1 MDRYIEFVTNHP
13 LLMLGLVAILSMIL
27 WTELRRF
34 TRRYHEISPMEAVQ
48 LINHEDALVLDVR
61 EDAELGQGRIRGAKH
76 IPMSVLGKRLEEL
89 KAYRERPVITYC
101 RSGARSGQ
109 ASNLL
114 TKHQFQR
121 VFNLAGGL
129 LAWENANLPKSKK

>member
-1 MDRYIEFVTNHP
+1 MERYIEFVTNHP
-13 LLMLGLVAILSMIL
+13 MLMLGLVVILSMIL

-34 TRRYHEISPMEAVQ
+34 TRGYKEISPMEAVQ

-76 IPMSVLGKRLEEL
+76 IPMSMLGKRLEEL
-89 KAYRERPVITYC
+89 NRYRDRPVVTYC
-101 RSGARSGQ
+101 RSGARSAQ

-114 TKHQFQR
+114 KKHQFQK
-121 VFNLAGGL
+121 VFNIAGGL

>member
-1 MDRYIEFVTNHP
+1 MERYTEFVTNHP
-13 LLMLGLVAILSMIL
+13 MLMLGLVAIVSMIL

-34 TRRYHEISPMEAVQ
+34 TRGYREISPMEAVQ

-61 EDAELGQGRIRGAKH
+61 EGAELGQGKIRGAKH
-76 IPMSVLGKRLEEL
+76 IPMSVLGKRVEEL
-89 KAYRERPVITYC
+89 NRYRDRPVITYC
-101 RSGARSGQ
+101 RSGARSAQ
-109 ASNLL
+109 ASSLL
-114 TKHQFQR
+114 KKHQFQR

>member
-1 MDRYIEFVTNHP
+1 MERYIEFVTNHP
-13 LLMLGLVAILSMIL
+13 MLMLGLVAILGMIL

-34 TRRYHEISPMEAVQ
+34 TRGYREISPMEAVQ

-61 EDAELGQGRIRGAKH
+61 EDAELAQGRIRGAKH
-76 IPMSVLGKRLEEL
+76 IPMSVLGKRVEEL

-109 ASNLL
+109 ASALL
-114 TKHQFQR
+114 KKHQFQK

-129 LAWENANLPKSKK
+129 LAWENANLPKSRK

>member
-1 MDRYIEFVTNHP
+1 
-13 LLMLGLVAILSMIL
+13 
-27 WTELRRF
+27 
-34 TRRYHEISPMEAVQ
+34 MEAVQ

-61 EDAELGQGRIRGAKH
+61 EGVELGQGKIRGAKH

-89 KAYRERPVITYC
+89 NPYRDRPVITYC
-101 RSGARSGQ
+101 RSGARSAQ

-114 TKHQFQR
+114 KKHQFQK